1 MWLILELNN
10 FISCNVQNA
19 ILSGRIVLL
28 VKKRKRS
35 SNPDVDNPRTK
46 VFRRRTITVSI
57 LFAIIP
63 FIFLICITSFFS
75 LYLYQ
80 SRAYACR
87 YLRTHVGCPKEGIC
101 TFIID
106 FIKSLNEEKNHN
118 YLMNEF
124 YLSDNL
130 YLSKLSKMHNKS
142 HTENTVYYNTLLSVF
157 EHWLIILTISYH
169 LVTFLKVQ
177 VILLPRKAAFE
188 AYIVALSNLKN
199 VMQKMNLRI

>member
-10 FISCNVQNA
+10 FISCCNVQNA
-19 ILSGRIVLL
+19 ILSVRIVLL

-35 SNPDVDNPRTK
+35 SNQDVDNPRTK

-106 FIKSLNEEKNHN
+106 FIKSLNEEKNHTIIWW
-118 YLMNEF
+118 MNF
-124 YLSDNL
+124 TYQITFICPSWARCTTNPTLKILCTIIHSYRFLNIDLL
-130 YLSKLSKMHNKS
+130 Y
-142 HTENTVYYNTLLSVF
+142 
-157 EHWLIILTISYH
+157 
-169 LVTFLKVQ
+169 
-177 VILLPRKAAFE
+177 
-188 AYIVALSNLKN
+188 
-199 VMQKMNLRI
+199 